1 MQIVEITNRKVISN
15 KSYEQD
21 IIISCLSLTNCLF
34 TFLIYMTHYDTI
46 ENKYE
51 FLSKLIAY
59 FPLFLILGFVIYI
72 KQVVYKYM
80 LVYFSIL
87 LIVSWLFENDSIVF
101 FVLKYFSAIGL
112 ISTHVAFISDINK
125 QA

>member
-1 MQIVEITNRKVISN
+1 
-15 KSYEQD
+15 
-21 IIISCLSLTNCLF
+21 
-34 TFLIYMTHYDTI
+34 MTHYDTI
-46 ENKYE
+46 ENKYM